1 MGFLSSIF
9 GGAKELNKIGN
20 GVANITDLLD
30 QYEQDDDLTFIYMSA
45 WICRIAVLDIVE
57 ENKYPM
63 TYKLYAQ
70 LRGHMQHLSIA
81 EVYMLTL
88 TRIINKAIERGTRL
102 ERFVQGILDKDEPFY
117 EIDRQIPYEQ
127 KQIFK

>member
-63 TYKLYAQ
+63 T
-70 LRGHMQHLSIA
+70 
-81 EVYMLTL
+81 
-88 TRIINKAIERGTRL
+88 
-102 ERFVQGILDKDEPFY
+102 
-117 EIDRQIPYEQ
+117 
-127 KQIFK
+127 

>member
-1 MGFLSSIF
+1 
-9 GGAKELNKIGN
+9 
-20 GVANITDLLD
+20 
-30 QYEQDDDLTFIYMSA
+30 
-45 WICRIAVLDIVE
+45 
-57 ENKYPM
+57 M

-88 TRIINKAIERGTRL
+88 TRIMNKAIERGTRL